1 MEIADLIGPLI
12 GGCFVGV
19 FLIVGII
26 LIVKSIKDKKKAEAS
41 GAWPS
46 TTGTVVESTIK
57 EHSSY
62 DTDDHTQRTTFSP
75 YVKYTY
81 TVMGT
86 AYESHKL
93 AFGAAQSGSYKFAQD
108 LIAAYPAGATV
119 AVYYDPNN
127 PAEAVLMRK
136 SGSSKV
142 MLILGIVFV
151 AVSLCIGGIG
161 AVGLVLSMVE

>member
-1 MEIADLIGPLI
+1 MQTSDLIGPLI
-12 GGCFVGV
+12 GGCFTGV
-19 FLIVGII
+19 FLVIGIV
-26 LIVKSIKDKKKAEAS
+26 LIVISVKDKKKAEAS

-86 AYESHKL
+86 AYESHKMS
-93 AFGAAQSGSYKFAQD
+93 FGAARSGSYKFAQE
-108 LIAAYPAGATV
+108 LITAYPAGSSV
-119 AVYYDPNN
+119 PVYYDPNN
-127 PAEAVLMRK
+127 PADAVLMRK

-151 AVSLCIGGIG
+151 VISLCIGGIG
-161 AVGLVLSMVE
+161 VIGLVLSMT